1 MSNTFIYMFDLLREL
16 FGSDRMECPICGCEK
31 DAYDNCPGCYV
42 YSEPEPMYGD
52 SAKLDAASVIVLILV
67 VLFLMSLI
75 CMLPAGS
82 PFAG

>member
-31 DAYDNCPGCYV
+31 DAYDNCLCCYV
-42 YSEPEPMYGD
+42 YSEPEPRYGGT
-52 SAKLDAASVIVLILV
+52 AKLDAASVIVLILV
-67 VLFLMSLI
+67 VQILMALI
-75 CMLPAGS
+75 CMLPAGF

>member
-1 MSNTFIYMFDLLREL
+1 
-16 FGSDRMECPICGCEK
+16 
-31 DAYDNCPGCYV
+31 
-42 YSEPEPMYGD
+42 MYGD